1 MEIVFILSLIFLV
14 GLGILWLYTLIDALK
29 SEFKDGTNKI
39 VWLIV
44 IFILGPIGSILYIFI
59 SKKISKR
66 GQVWNDRPN
75 KAKYNFHI
83 FKYCRR

>member
-1 MEIVFILSLIFLV
+1 MEIVFILSLIVLV
-14 GLGILWLYTLIDALK
+14 RLGILWLYTLIDALK

-59 SKKISKR
+59 SKKQKIV
-66 GQVWNDRPN
+66 QE
-75 KAKYNFHI
+75 
-83 FKYCRR
+83 

>member
-44 IFILGPIGSILYIFI
+44 TILL
-59 SKKISKR
+59 
-66 GQVWNDRPN
+66 
-75 KAKYNFHI
+75 
-83 FKYCRR
+83 